1 MKLSIKA
8 TMLSSA
14 LTALIMVLLSLP
26 IHLMRWQ
33 WMGGME
39 HGAGTWLPGHPWG
52 HGMMMQQA
60 QMGGW
65 PVIAWILL
73 AIAVLMVYA
82 GLTGAIFAAIYNAF
96 APKQQP

>member
-14 LTALIMVLLSLP
+14 LTTLIMTLLLVP
-26 IHLMRWQ
+26 LHLARWR

-39 HGAGTWLPGHPWG
+39 HAPAAGAPGHPWV
-52 HGMMMQQA
+52 HGMMMHPA
-60 QMGGW
+60 MMGGW

-73 AIAVLMVYA
+73 GIAVLVVYA
-82 GLTGAIFAAIYNAF
+82 GLTGVIFAAIYNAF
-96 APKQQP
+96 APKQ